1 MLDRFFHLADNQT
14 SVRREFLAGLTT
26 FLTMAYILFLQPA
39 ILSKDF
45 AGNSTGLDPD
55 AVLLATCVA
64 SALATL
70 IMGLYAKY
78 PIALAPG
85 MGENFVFVAVIT
97 TLAANHVPN
106 AWQVALAI
114 VLVAGVLF
122 LVLSLAG
129 VREAILDALSPSMRN
144 GIAVGIGMF
153 IAFIG
158 LKNAGVIVE
167 SPGTLVQLNENMLSA
182 DLAVF
187 WFGFLVT
194 VALYVWKV
202 RGSILLGILAAF
214 LLAIG
219 LKAAGV
225 PAAIQWPTQVMG
237 FPDIEQNAAFQM
249 DLWSIV
255 TYWKLC
261 IPFIFVF
268 LFMDLFDTLGT
279 LIGVSEQA
287 GFMEDGRLPRARQ
300 AMTADAVGTVA
311 GACLGTSTVTSY
323 IESAAGVE
331 QGGRTGLTSVTVAAL
346 FLVALLFSPLL
357 NVVGAYAPVTAPAL
371 VMVGC
376 MMARNVTKIQWN
388 DPSESVPAFLIVIG
402 IPLCFSI
409 ADGMAIGLIAYPI
422 VKLLGGKA
430 REVKWLMYLLAL
442 ILLAYFVLVRA
453 DAVSRL
459 LSLRC

>member
-1 MLDRFFHLADNQT
+1 MLDRFFQLTEHQT
-14 SVRREFLAGLTT
+14 SVLREVSAGLTT

-39 ILSKDF
+39 ILSTDF
-45 AGNSTGLDPD
+45 AGNPTGLDPD
-55 AVLLATCVA
+55 AVLLATCIA

-85 MGENFVFVAVIT
+85 MGENFVFVAMIMS
-97 TLAANHVPN
+97 LAGSQVAN
-106 AWQVALAI
+106 AWQVALTV

-129 VREAILDALSPSMRN
+129 VREAILDALSPSVRN

-158 LKNAGVIVE
+158 LKSAGVIVD

-187 WFGFLVT
+187 WFGFIVT
-194 VALYVWKV
+194 VVLHVWKV
-202 RGSILLGILAAF
+202 RGSILWGILSAF

-219 LKAAGV
+219 LKATGI
-225 PAAIQWPTQVMG
+225 PIAIEWPSRVIG
-237 FPDIEQNAAFQM
+237 LPKIEQSAAFQM
-249 DLWSIV
+249 DFWSIV
-255 TYWKLC
+255 VYWKLC
-261 IPFIFVF
+261 VPFIFIF
-268 LFMDLFDTLGT
+268 LFMDVFDTLGT

-287 GFMEDGRLPRARQ
+287 GFMKDGRLPRARQ

-331 QGGRTGLTSVTVAAL
+331 QGGRTGLTSVTVAVF
-346 FLVALLFSPLL
+346 FLIALLFSPLIG
-357 NVVGAYAPVTAPAL
+357 VVGVYAPVTAPAL
-371 VMVGC
+371 VLVGC
-376 MMARNVTKIQWN
+376 MMAGNVAKIRW
-388 DPSESVPAFLIVIG
+388 DDRSEAVPAFLIIIG

-409 ADGMAIGLIAYPI
+409 ADGIALGLIAYPI
-422 VKLLGGKA
+422 VKLLGGKG
-430 REVKWLMYLLAL
+430 REVKWFMYLLAP
-442 ILLAYFVLVRA
+442 ILLAYFILVRA
-453 DAVSRL
+453 DAISQL
-459 LSLRC
+459 FSLAP